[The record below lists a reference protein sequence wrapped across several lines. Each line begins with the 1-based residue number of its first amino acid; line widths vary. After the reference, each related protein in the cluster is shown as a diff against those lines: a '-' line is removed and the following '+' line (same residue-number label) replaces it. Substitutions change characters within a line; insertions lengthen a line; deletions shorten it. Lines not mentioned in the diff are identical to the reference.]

1 MRLAGTME
9 RACACCWELWQRSRG
24 LITLSGGAVVCHVC
38 KSHRH
43 AVALDDR
50 TWQYTCDG
58 CRASCVVASRA
69 PGQSCAQTEFS
80 TSHVRAL
87 GAAAW
92 GRGAAAGCG

>member
-1 MRLAGTME
+1 ME

-43 AVALDDR
+43 AVALDNR
-50 TWQYTCDG
+50 TWQYTCDE
-58 CRASCVVASRA
+58 CRASCGVDSRA
-69 PGQSCAQTEFS
+69 PCQSSAQAEFG

-87 GAAAW
+87 GAAARW
-92 GRGAAAGCG
+92 GGAGRPAGCG